1 MSCVRPYKDRFAFQ
15 RLFSKMRVK
24 GMLKESVSQDMLT
37 EEMLGFWRERCEKN
51 ERVERDKRDE
61 RVTRDKPGG

>member
-1 MSCVRPYKDRFAFQ
+1 MPGVRPYKDRFAFQ

-37 EEMLGFWRERCEKN
+37 EEMLGFWRERCGEN
-51 ERVERDKRDE
+51 ERDERDE

>member
-1 MSCVRPYKDRFAFQ
+1 MPCVRPYKDRFTFQ

-37 EEMLGFWRERCEKN
+37 EEMLGFWRERCKKN